1 MVSFP
6 FLFFPSFFFFLNL
19 FCFCPSTLSPPSL
32 PPRPPPR
39 PGGICKWSRR
49 VNSYILVDSNLS
61 YVPVMSRVTLN
72 HRPPPG
78 LHPAST
84 RPPPGLHAASTRPPR
99 GLHPASTR
107 PPPGPLAG
115 LHRARP
121 GLANPDGL
129 GPLTAKEAASLGVA
143 GRASGS
149 TGNRQQSPYAAA
161 SSSGGRWSWS
171 DASGGRGLSF

>member
-84 RPPPGLHAASTRPPR
+84 RPPRGLHAASTR
-99 GLHPASTR
+99 ASSG
-107 PPPGPLAG
+107 PPPGSTRSSQPRWVRAFDGQGGGFAGGSGAGIGFDRQPATVPLC
-115 LHRARP
+115 
-121 GLANPDGL
+121 
-129 GPLTAKEAASLGVA
+129 
-143 GRASGS
+143 
-149 TGNRQQSPYAAA
+149 
-161 SSSGGRWSWS
+161 GGIII
-171 DASGGRGLSF
+171 RGTVVLIGCVRGAWVIFLI